1 MTRGPLTLPLLVLLS
16 VLVTTASYAS
26 EVLRVRHW
34 SAPDHT
40 RVVLDLAAS
49 ARYEVR
55 TLTDPDRVVVDLPGT
70 PAAAGVGRFDVDD
83 GLLHRVR
90 VNRLDGPKT
99 QVVLDLVG
107 PRRHRAFFLPAAE
120 GRADRIVVDVFR
132 PPDGEADDL
141 APRTRER
148 RVVVIDPGHGG
159 ADPGAVAG
167 GRPYEK
173 EVVLSAARALRDE
186 LLARDPDLTVILTR
200 TGDYFVP
207 LRKRYR
213 DAEAAGAA
221 LFVSLHANSASDRRA
236 RGAEVYFLTLGE
248 ATDTEGR
255 RLAELENASDLVGGA
270 PPEAESDLLSILADL
285 QMKSTLTKSSLAAGD
300 LLESLAERRLIKTR
314 SVEQAGFVVLQSA
327 RVPSVLVEIGFLSS
341 PEDAKIMSRGDFH
354 ERLAEALGE
363 GILRYLARVEGRPG
377 RPSQASPG
385 PDR

>member
-1 MTRGPLTLPLLVLLS
+1 MTRSLPTLLLTLVGLALGAA
-16 VLVTTASYAS
+16 TASAS

-40 RVVLDLAAS
+40 RVVLDLAAA
-49 ARYEVR
+49 ARYTVR
-55 TLTDPDRVVVDLPGT
+55 ALIDPDRVVVDLAGT
-70 PAAAGVGRFDVDD
+70 TAADPVARFDVDD
-83 GLLHRVR
+83 GLLYRVR

-120 GRADRIVVDVFR
+120 GRPDRIVVDVFR
-132 PPDGEADDL
+132 PPDEADDDL
-141 APRTRER
+141 RPRERER

-159 ADPGAVAG
+159 EDPGAVAH
-167 GRPYEK
+167 GRRYEK
-173 EVVLSAARALRDE
+173 DIVLTAARALREE
-186 LLARDPDLTVILTR
+186 LLARNPDLTVVLTR
-200 TGDYFVP
+200 SGDYFVP

-213 DAEAAGAA
+213 DAEEAGAA

-300 LLESLAERRLIKTR
+300 VLESLAERRLIKTR

-327 RVPSVLVEIGFLSS
+327 RVPSVLVEIGFMSS
-341 PEDAKIMSRGDFH
+341 PEDAKIMSREDFH

-363 GILRYLARVEGRPG
+363 GIVRYLARLEGR
-377 RPSQASPG
+377 
-385 PDR
+385 